1 MPLSIKSLCVFCGS
15 STGTKPVYLKAAREV
30 GRSLAQQGI
39 TVVYGGAGV
48 GLMGVLAD
56 AALEAGGQVVGV
68 LPDPLFGKEV
78 AHARLTRLH
87 RVPSMHERKT
97 LMYELSDGF
106 IALPGGLGT
115 LEEIFEVITWAQLGL
130 HRKPCGFLNVDGY
143 YDDLVRFLDR
153 AVTEGFVKEKHR
165 RLLFV
170 EDSLEAL
177 LIRFRE
183 ACPVLPSG
191 GLREDE
197 V

>member
-1 MPLSIKSLCVFCGS
+1 MKMAYG
-15 STGTKPVYLKAAREV
+15 V
-30 GRSLAQQGI
+30 GQSLARAGI
-39 TVVYGGAGV
+39 AVVYGGASV
-48 GLMGVLAD
+48 GLMGALAD
-56 AALEAGGQVVGV
+56 GALAEGGRVIGV
-68 LPDPLFGKEV
+68 LPDALFGKEV
-78 AHARLTRLH
+78 AHAGLTKLH

-97 LMYELSDGF
+97 LMYELSEGF

-115 LEEIFEVITWAQLGL
+115 LEEIFEIVTWAQLGL
-130 HRKPCGFLNVDGY
+130 HRKPCGFLNIDGY

-153 AVTEGFVKEKHR
+153 AVAAGFVKEKHR

-170 EDSLEAL
+170 ENSLEDL

-183 ACPVLPSG
+183 ARPVLPSG

>member
-1 MPLSIKSLCVFCGS
+1 MGFNSICLFCGS
-15 STGTKPVYLKAAREV
+15 SVGKNPLYSQMARDV
-30 GRSLAQQGI
+30 GKTLAQQGI
-39 TVVYGGAGV
+39 TVVYGGASV

-153 AVTEGFVKEKHR
+153 AVTKGFVKEKHR
-165 RLLFV
+165 RLIFV
-170 EDSLEAL
+170 EESLKEL
-177 LIRFRE
+177 LAQFRE
-183 ACPVLPSG
+183 IRPVLPSG
-191 GLREDE
+191 GLRENE